1 MLIPAEVFL
10 RDKKEKCIK
19 NSFCGKSFIYFV
31 IGGEKIVKKSIFK
44 FDTKTVVTIGIAGA
58 LYGVLGFV
66 GFPIGPNTYIKP
78 AVAILTIFGA
88 LFGPVVG
95 FLAGFIG
102 HAITDMIAGWGI
114 WWGWVMSSAL
124 MGLFMGL
131 IYTYSDFSVKDG
143 IANKKHVAYMVVTG
157 LIGIVIAFIFAGSF
171 DIFVMG
177 EPYAKIKVQVIGSM
191 ISNILVLFVLGIP
204 AVLGFV
210 KINKKNSNLSIDK

>member
-1 MLIPAEVFL
+1 MA
-10 RDKKEKCIK
+10 KKQ
-19 NSFCGKSFIYFV
+19 
-31 IGGEKIVKKSIFK
+31 IFK

-78 AVAILTIFGA
+78 AVALLTIFGA
-88 LFGPVVG
+88 LFGPLVG

-102 HAITDMIAGWGI
+102 HAITDMMAGWGI

-131 IYTYSDFSVKDG
+131 VYTYSDFSVKDG
-143 IANKKHVAYMVVTG
+143 VANKKHVAYMVVTG
-157 LIGIVIAFIFAGSF
+157 LIGIVIAFIFAGGF
-171 DIFVMG
+171 DVMVMG
-177 EPYAKIKVQVIGSM
+177 EPYDKIKIQVIGSI
-191 ISNILVLFVLGIP
+191 ISNLLVFFVLGIP
-204 AVLGFV
+204 AVLGFA